1 MLFEPLNAFYRE
13 KWGKLS
19 DLERSRQDVPQINI
33 DQVKKYGTA
42 TQIVAKL
49 AKQVDFGRATGHGE
63 YGSIGICLVAV
74 YDNRDKEASI
84 METDGWFE

>member
-13 KWGKLS
+13 KWKKLTG
-19 DLERSRQDVPQINI
+19 LERSRQDVPPINI

-49 AKQVDFGRATGHGE
+49 AKQVGFGRATRHGE
-63 YGSIGICLVAV
+63 YGSTGICQVAV
-74 YDNRDKEASI
+74 YDNRDNEASI